1 MAEAVKKKRILIYSL
16 VFSPD
21 GVSTAYLYNDLALG
35 FQKRGY
41 EICVLTTTPHF
52 NLIEGALNKQPLQKR
67 FLGLFYQSDFNGI
80 KVFHIPLKKY
90 RGTFFRMLSFIYWHK
105 MSFFVGLFLKR
116 PDVILTPSPPLTSGL
131 LAILLAKLK
140 GAKTIYNVQEI
151 YPDLLINLGHL
162 KNTFVINFLKRLERF
177 VYNSS
182 NAVTTID
189 KQFYNTI
196 KPRIK
201 QESSLHIIPNF
212 VDTDLYVT
220 ESSTKLPAEFLSKP
234 GFINMLYAGNIGL
247 AQEWDLVLNV
257 AKEIR
262 NESITIWIIGEGV
275 KKEFVKS
282 QIEKHNLSNI
292 KLLTYQDRKFMP
304 AINLFADFHFIAMDK
319 SMENEGFPSKVY
331 SIMASARPMVIVSS
345 ENTPIISFLN
355 ETNTSLL
362 VTDHSLS
369 GFKNAVLKLAEDKE
383 LRISLGA
390 NGRQIIDQDYTKE
403 KVINQYITLFE
414 KIFQK
419 NNKDF

>member
-1 MAEAVKKKRILIYSL
+1 MERRNLKRVLIHSI

-41 EICVLTTTPHF
+41 EVCVLTTTPHF

-80 KVFHIPLKKY
+80 KVFHIPLKKH
-90 RGTFFRMLSFIYWHK
+90 RSTLFRMLSFIYWHK

-162 KNTFVINFLKRLERF
+162 KNTFLINFLKRLERF

-189 KQFYNTI
+189 KQFCNII

-220 ESSTKLPAEFLSKP
+220 ESSTKLPTEFLSEP
-234 GFINMLYAGNIGL
+234 GFTNMLYAGNIGL
-247 AQEWDLVLNV
+247 AQEWDLVLNL

-262 NESITIWIIGEGV
+262 DEFITIWIIGEGV
-275 KKEFVKS
+275 RKEYLKS
-282 QIEKHNLSNI
+282 QIEKHQLSNI
-292 KLLTYQDRKFMP
+292 KLLPYQDRKYMP

-331 SIMASARPMVIVSS
+331 SIMASGRPMVIVSS
-345 ENTPIISFLN
+345 ESTPIFSFLN
-355 ETNTSLL
+355 VTDTSLL

-369 GFKNAVLKLAEDKE
+369 GFKDAVLKLALDKE

-390 NGRQIIDQDYTKE
+390 NGRKIIDQDYTKE
-403 KVINQYITLFE
+403 KVINQYVTLFE
-414 KIFQK
+414 KIVSK
-419 NNKDF
+419 NNS

>member
-1 MAEAVKKKRILIYSL
+1 MAKELKKKHLLIYSL

-35 FQKRGY
+35 FLKKGY
-41 EICVLTTTPHF
+41 KVTVLTTTPHF
-52 NLIEGALNKQPLQKR
+52 NLTDTALDMQPLVKR
-67 FLGLFYQSDFNGI
+67 YLGLFYASDFNGI
-80 KVFHIPLKKY
+80 QVFHIPLKKY
-90 RGTFFRMLSFIYWHK
+90 KSTLLRMLSFIYWHK
-105 MSFFVGLFLKR
+105 MSFIIGLFLKR

-162 KNTFVINFLKRLERF
+162 KNTFLINFLKRLERF

-182 NAVTTID
+182 TAVTTID
-189 KQFYNTI
+189 KQFYNI
-196 KPRIK
+196 IIPRIK

-220 ESSTKLPAEFLSKP
+220 ESSTKLPNEFLNEP
-234 GFINMLYAGNIGL
+234 GFTNMLYAGNIGL
-247 AQEWDLVLNV
+247 AQEWDLVLDL

-262 NESITIWIIGEGV
+262 GESITIWIIGEGV
-275 KKEFVKS
+275 KKEYLKT
-282 QIEKHNLSNI
+282 QIEKQQLFNI
-292 KLLTYQDRKFMP
+292 KLLPYQDRKNMP

-331 SIMASARPMVIVSS
+331 SIMASGRPMVIVSS
-345 ENTPIISFLN
+345 ENTPITSFLN
-355 ETNTSLL
+355 ETDTSLL

-369 GFKNAVLKLAEDKE
+369 GFRNAVLKLARDKE

-390 NGRQIIDQDYTKE
+390 NGRKIIEESYTKE
-403 KVINQYITLFE
+403 RVIDQYIGLFE
-414 KIFQK
+414 QLCK
-419 NNKDF
+419 

>member
-41 EICVLTTTPHF
+41 EVCVLTTTPHF

-67 FLGLFYQSDFNGI
+67 FLGLFYQSDFIGI

-90 RGTFFRMLSFIYWHK
+90 RSTFFRMLSFIYWHK

-151 YPDLLINLGHL
+151 YPDLLINLGYL
-162 KNTFVINFLKRLERF
+162 KNTFLINFLKRLERF

-182 NAVTTID
+182 TAVTTID
-189 KQFYNTI
+189 KQFYNII

-201 QESSLHIIPNF
+201 EESSLHIIPNF

-220 ESSTKLPAEFLSKP
+220 ESSTKLPTEFLSEP
-234 GFINMLYAGNIGL
+234 GFTNMLYAGNIGL
-247 AQEWDLVLNV
+247 AQEWDLVLNL
-257 AKEIR
+257 ANEIR
-262 NESITIWIIGEGV
+262 DESITIWIIGEGV
-275 KKEFVKS
+275 KKEYLKT

-292 KLLTYQDRKFMP
+292 KLLPYQDRKYMP

-319 SMENEGFPSKVY
+319 SMEHDGFPSKVY
-331 SIMASARPMVIVSS
+331 SIMASGRPMVIVSS
-345 ENTPIISFLN
+345 EYTPITSFLN
-355 ETNTSLL
+355 ETDTSLF

-369 GFKNAVLKLAEDKE
+369 GFKNAVLKLARDKE
-383 LRISLGA
+383 LRISMGSK
-390 NGRQIIDQDYTKE
+390 GRKIIDQDYTKE
-403 KVINQYITLFE
+403 KVINQYVSLFE
-414 KIFQK
+414 KIVPK
-419 NNKDF
+419 NNL

>member
-41 EICVLTTTPHF
+41 EVSVLTTTPHF
-52 NLIEGALNKQPLQKR
+52 NLIEGALNEQPLQKR

-80 KVFHIPLKKY
+80 KVFHIPLKKHKS
-90 RGTFFRMLSFIYWHK
+90 TLLRMLSFIYWHK

-162 KNTFVINFLKRLERF
+162 KTPFLINFLKRLERF

-182 NAVTTID
+182 SAVTTID
-189 KQFYNTI
+189 KQFYNII

-201 QESSLHIIPNF
+201 KENSLHIIPNF
-212 VDTDLYVT
+212 VDTELYVT
-220 ESSTKLPAEFLSKP
+220 ESSAKLPPEFLSKP
-234 GFINMLYAGNIGL
+234 GFTNMLYAGNIGL
-247 AQEWDLVLNV
+247 AQEWDLVLNL
-257 AKEIR
+257 AKEIK
-262 NESITIWIIGEGV
+262 NESIIIWIIGEGV
-275 KKEFVKS
+275 KKEYLKT

-292 KLLTYQDRKFMP
+292 KLLPYQDRKYMP
-304 AINLFADFHFIAMDK
+304 AINLFADFHYIAMDK
-319 SMENEGFPSKVY
+319 SMENDGFPSKVY
-331 SIMASARPMVIVSS
+331 SILASGRPMVIVSS

-355 ETNTSLL
+355 ETDTSLL

-369 GFKNAVLKLAEDKE
+369 GFKNAVLKLATDKE

-390 NGRQIIDQDYTKE
+390 NGRKIIDQYYTKE
-403 KVINQYITLFE
+403 KVISQYLNLFE
-414 KIFQK
+414 
-419 NNKDF
+419 NLSD

>member
-1 MAEAVKKKRILIYSL
+1 
-16 VFSPD
+16 
-21 GVSTAYLYNDLALG
+21 LYNDLALG

-41 EICVLTTTPHF
+41 EVCVLTTTPHF

-80 KVFHIPLKKY
+80 KVFHIPLKKHKSTLL
-90 RGTFFRMLSFIYWHK
+90 RILSFIYWHK
-105 MSFFVGLFLKR
+105 ISFIVGLFLKR

-151 YPDLLINLGHL
+151 YPDLLINLGYL
-162 KNTFVINFLKRLERF
+162 KNTFLINFLKRLERF

-189 KQFYNTI
+189 KQFYDSI
-196 KPRIK
+196 KPRVK

-220 ESSTKLPAEFLSKP
+220 ESSTKLPAEFLSEP
-234 GFINMLYAGNIGL
+234 GFTNMLYAGNIGL
-247 AQEWDLVLNV
+247 AQEWDLVLNL

-262 NESITIWIIGEGV
+262 DESITIWIIGEGV
-275 KKEFVKS
+275 KKEYLKS
-282 QIEKHNLSNI
+282 QIEKQDLSNI
-292 KLLTYQDRKFMP
+292 KLLPYQDRKYMP

-319 SMENEGFPSKVY
+319 IMEHDGFPSKVY
-331 SIMASARPMVIVSS
+331 SIMASGRPMVIVSS
-345 ENTPIISFLN
+345 ENTPITSFLN
-355 ETNTSLL
+355 ETDTSLF

-369 GFKNAVLKLAEDKE
+369 GFKNAVLKLARDKE
-383 LRISLGA
+383 LRISMGSK
-390 NGRQIIDQDYTKE
+390 GRKIIDQDYTKE
-403 KVINQYITLFE
+403 KVINQYVSLFE
-414 KIFQK
+414 KIVPK
-419 NNKDF
+419 NNL

>member
-35 FQKRGY
+35 FQKKGY
-41 EICVLTTTPHF
+41 EVCVLTTTPHF

-67 FLGLFYQSDFNGI
+67 FLGLFYVSDFNGI
-80 KVFHIPLKKY
+80 KVFHIPLKKHKS
-90 RGTFFRMLSFIYWHK
+90 TLLRMFSFIYWHK
-105 MSFFVGLFLKR
+105 MSFIVGLFLKR
-116 PDVILTPSPPLTSGL
+116 PDIILTPSPPLTSGL

-162 KNTFVINFLKRLERF
+162 KNTFLINLLKKLERF

-182 NAVTTID
+182 TAVTTID
-189 KQFYNTI
+189 KQFYNII

-201 QESSLHIIPNF
+201 QEKGLHIIPNF
-212 VDTDLYVT
+212 VDTDLYVR

-234 GFINMLYAGNIGL
+234 GFTNMLYAGNIGL

-262 NESITIWIIGEGV
+262 NEPITIWIIGEGV
-275 KKEFVKS
+275 KKEYLKS
-282 QIEKHNLSNI
+282 QIEKHELSNI
-292 KLLTYQDRKFMP
+292 KLLPYQDRKYMP

-331 SIMASARPMVIVSS
+331 SIMASGRPMVIVSS
-345 ENTPIISFLN
+345 ENTPITSFLY
-355 ETNTSLL
+355 ETDTSLL

-369 GFKNAVLKLAEDKE
+369 GFKDAVLKLAGDQD

-390 NGRQIIDQDYTKE
+390 NGRKIIEESYTKE
-403 KVINQYITLFE
+403 KVINQYTDLFE
-414 KIFQK
+414 KIIS
-419 NNKDF
+419 NK

>member
-41 EICVLTTTPHF
+41 EVCVLTTTPHF
-52 NLIEGALNKQPLQKR
+52 NLIEGALNKQPLQKC
-67 FLGLFYQSDFNGI
+67 FSGLFYQSDFNGI
-80 KVFHIPLKKY
+80 KVFHIPLKKHKS
-90 RGTFFRMLSFIYWHK
+90 TLLRMLSFIYWHK

-116 PDVILTPSPPLTSGL
+116 PDVILTPSPPLTSGFV
-131 LAILLAKLK
+131 AILLAKLK

-162 KNTFVINFLKRLERF
+162 KSTFLINFLKRLERF

-189 KQFYNTI
+189 KQFYNII

-201 QESSLHIIPNF
+201 QKSSLHIIPNF

-220 ESSTKLPAEFLSKP
+220 ESSAKLPPEFLSKP

-247 AQEWDLVLNV
+247 AQEWDLVLNL
-257 AKEIR
+257 ANEIR
-262 NESITIWIIGEGV
+262 EESITIWIIGEGV
-275 KKEFVKS
+275 KKEYLKS
-282 QIEKHNLSNI
+282 QIQKHDLSNI
-292 KLLTYQDRKFMP
+292 KLLPYQDRKYMP

-331 SIMASARPMVIVSS
+331 SIMASGRPMVIVSS
-345 ENTPIISFLN
+345 ENTPITSFLN
-355 ETNTSLL
+355 ETDTSLL

-369 GFKNAVLKLAEDKE
+369 GFKNAVLKLALDKG

-390 NGRQIIDQDYTKE
+390 NGRKIIDQDYTKE
-403 KVINQYITLFE
+403 RVINQYVTLFE
-414 KIFQK
+414 KIVPK
-419 NNKDF
+419 K

>member
-1 MAEAVKKKRILIYSL
+1 MAEAVKKKHILIYSL

-41 EICVLTTTPHF
+41 EVCVLTTTPHF

-67 FLGLFYQSDFNGI
+67 FLGLFYQSAFNGI
-80 KVFHIPLKKY
+80 KVYHIPLKKHKS
-90 RGTFFRMLSFIYWHK
+90 TLLRMPSFIYWHI

-131 LAILLAKLK
+131 IAILLAKLK

-162 KNTFVINFLKRLERF
+162 KNTFLINFLKRLERF
-177 VYNSS
+177 IYNSS

-201 QESSLHIIPNF
+201 QEINLHIIPNF

-220 ESSTKLPAEFLSKP
+220 ESSMKLPAEFVSEP
-234 GFINMLYAGNIGL
+234 GFTNMLYAGNIGL
-247 AQEWDLVLNV
+247 AQEWDLVLNL
-257 AKEIR
+257 AKEIK
-262 NESITIWIIGEGV
+262 NKSITIWIIGEGIN
-275 KKEFVKS
+275 KEYLKS
-282 QIEKHNLSNI
+282 QIEKYDLSNI
-292 KLLTYQDRKFMP
+292 KLLPYQDRKYMP

-331 SIMASARPMVIVSS
+331 RIMASGRPMVVVSS
-345 ENTPIISFLN
+345 ENTPIVNFLK
-355 ETNTSLL
+355 ETETALL

-369 GFKNAVLKLAEDKE
+369 GFKNAVLKLTSKKG
-383 LRISLGA
+383 LRNSFGE
-390 NGRQIIDQDYTKE
+390 NGIKIIERKYTKQL
-403 KVINQYITLFE
+403 VINRYVDLV
-414 KIFQK
+414 K
-419 NNKDF
+419 NLSN

>member
-1 MAEAVKKKRILIYSL
+1 MAEAVKKKYILIYSL

-41 EICVLTTTPHF
+41 EVCVLTTTPHF

-90 RGTFFRMLSFIYWHK
+90 KSTLLRMLSFIYWHK

-140 GAKTIYNVQEI
+140 GTETIYNVQEI

-162 KNTFVINFLKRLERF
+162 KNTFLINFLKRLERF

-182 NAVTTID
+182 TAVTTID
-189 KQFYNTI
+189 KQFYNII

-201 QESSLHIIPNF
+201 QEKGLHIIPNF
-212 VDTDLYVT
+212 VDTDLYVR
-220 ESSTKLPAEFLSKP
+220 ESSTKLPAEFLSEP
-234 GFINMLYAGNIGL
+234 RFINMLYAGNIGL
-247 AQEWDLVLNV
+247 AQEWDLVLNL
-257 AKEIR
+257 ANEIR
-262 NESITIWIIGEGV
+262 DESITIWIIGEGI
-275 KKEFVKS
+275 KKEYLKT

-292 KLLTYQDRKFMP
+292 KLLPYQDRKYMP

-331 SIMASARPMVIVSS
+331 SIMASGRPMVIVSS
-345 ENTPIISFLN
+345 ENTPITSFLS
-355 ETNTSLL
+355 ETDTSLL

-369 GFKNAVLKLAEDKE
+369 GFKNAVLKLALDKE

-390 NGRQIIDQDYTKE
+390 NGRKIIDQDYTKE
-403 KVINQYITLFE
+403 KVINQYVTLFE
-414 KIFQK
+414 KIVSK
-419 NNKDF
+419 NNS

>member
-41 EICVLTTTPHF
+41 EVCVLTTTPHF

-80 KVFHIPLKKY
+80 KVYHIPLKKHKSILL
-90 RGTFFRMLSFIYWHK
+90 RMFSFIYWHK

-140 GAKTIYNVQEI
+140 GTKTIYNVQEI

-162 KNTFVINFLKRLERF
+162 KNTFLINFLKRLERF

-189 KQFYNTI
+189 KQFYNII

-201 QESSLHIIPNF
+201 QEKSLHIIPNF
-212 VDTDLYVT
+212 VDTDLYVR
-220 ESSTKLPAEFLSKP
+220 ESSTKLPAEFLSEP
-234 GFINMLYAGNIGL
+234 RFINMLYAGNIGF
-247 AQEWDLVLNV
+247 AQEWDLVLNL

-262 NESITIWIIGEGV
+262 DESITIWIIGEGV
-275 KKEFVKS
+275 KKEYLKS
-282 QIEKHNLSNI
+282 QIEKHQLSNI
-292 KLLTYQDRKFMP
+292 KLLPYQDRKYMP

-331 SIMASARPMVIVSS
+331 SIMASGRPLVVVSS
-345 ENTPIISFLN
+345 EQTPIINFLKG
-355 ETNTSLL
+355 THTALL
-362 VTDHSLS
+362 VIDHSVS
-369 GFKNAVLKLAEDKE
+369 SFKEAVLKLANDKE
-383 LRISLGA
+383 LRIEMGK
-390 NGRQIIDQDYTKE
+390 NGRKIIEEKFTKVHIIDQYIELTK
-403 KVINQYITLFE
+403 NLIT
-414 KIFQK
+414 
-419 NNKDF
+419 

>member
-1 MAEAVKKKRILIYSL
+1 MAEAIKKKRILIYSL

-41 EICVLTTTPHF
+41 EVCVLTTTPHF

-80 KVFHIPLKKY
+80 KVFHIPLKKHKS
-90 RGTFFRMLSFIYWHK
+90 TLLRMLSFIYWHK

-116 PDVILTPSPPLTSGL
+116 PDVILTPSPPLTSGF
-131 LAILLAKLK
+131 LAVILAKLK

-162 KNTFVINFLKRLERF
+162 KNTFLINFLKRLERF
-177 VYNSS
+177 IYNSS

-201 QESSLHIIPNF
+201 QEINLHIIPNF

-220 ESSTKLPAEFLSKP
+220 ESSMKLPAEFVSEP
-234 GFINMLYAGNIGL
+234 GFTNMLYAGNIGL
-247 AQEWDLVLNV
+247 AQEWDLVLNL
-257 AKEIR
+257 AKEIK
-262 NESITIWIIGEGV
+262 NKSITIWIIGEGI
-275 KKEFVKS
+275 KKEYLKS
-282 QIEKHNLSNI
+282 QIEKYELSNI
-292 KLLTYQDRKFMP
+292 ELLPYQDRKYMP

-331 SIMASARPMVIVSS
+331 SIMASGRPMVVVSS
-345 ENTPIISFLN
+345 ENTPIVNFLK
-355 ETNTSLL
+355 ETETALL

-369 GFKNAVLKLAEDKE
+369 GFKNAVLKLTSKKG
-383 LRISLGA
+383 LRNSFGE
-390 NGRQIIDQDYTKE
+390 NGRKIIERKYTKQL
-403 KVINQYITLFE
+403 VINRYVDLV
-414 KIFQK
+414 
-419 NNKDF
+419 NNLSN

>member
-1 MAEAVKKKRILIYSL
+1 MAEAIKKKRILIYSL

-41 EICVLTTTPHF
+41 EVCVLTTTPHF

-80 KVFHIPLKKY
+80 KVFHIPLKKHKS
-90 RGTFFRMLSFIYWHK
+90 TLLRMLSFIYWHK

-162 KNTFVINFLKRLERF
+162 KNTFLINFLKRLERF

-201 QESSLHIIPNF
+201 QESNLHIIPNF

-220 ESSTKLPAEFLSKP
+220 ESSTKLPAEFLNEP
-234 GFINMLYAGNIGL
+234 GFTNMLYAGNIGL
-247 AQEWDLVLNV
+247 AQEWDLVLNL

-262 NESITIWIIGEGV
+262 DEFITIWIIGEGV
-275 KKEFVKS
+275 KKEYLKS
-282 QIEKHNLSNI
+282 QIEKHQLSNI
-292 KLLTYQDRKFMP
+292 KLLPYQDRKYMP

-331 SIMASARPMVIVSS
+331 SIMASGKPMVVVSS
-345 ENTPIISFLN
+345 ETTPISTFLR
-355 ETNTSLL
+355 EASAALL
-362 VTDHSLS
+362 VTNHSLLD
-369 GFKNAVLKLAEDKE
+369 FKNAVLKLDADKD
-383 LRISLGA
+383 LRVSLGL
-390 NGRQIIDQDYTKE
+390 NGRNIITQNHTKD
-403 KVINQYITLFE
+403 KVTNQYICLIE
-414 KIFQK
+414 CILKY
-419 NNKDF
+419 NN